1 MHDSEIVTFDEY
13 EPYTVELDGS
23 ALSKFSYEM
32 LVAQHRN
39 FKIHCEIDRRYV
51 VFEPARHRNP
61 CKEIFL
67 EMEKLRNPLA
77 SGGFIRRDY
86 KHDHKQDALRHAFTP
101 PVEKINKLE
110 IGMPEVMSDIT
121 SGVHPRGLTF
131 PNYPVI
137 PRYTT
142 TSSSEQK
149 GNTMNIQ
156 TLLNLANNTANKDDL
171 SQYDELPE
179 GLKEAMVELAAE
191 QKKSDMKAAAAE
203 ILGLLSSAKKK
214 IEAEVFLIRNL
225 RRQVEEGKTR
235 IEELE
240 RAKAYAEATSNFI
253 PLASMFSPLMLRSDQ
268 KDLSKIPADFKVVKK
283 A

>member
-1 MHDSEIVTFDEY
+1 MCGAKKDGERRRQKKFVRHVQKMEYTMHDSTEVKFDEY
-13 EPYTVELDGS
+13 SSYTVELDGS
-23 ALSKFSYEM
+23 ALAKYKRET
-32 LVAQHRN
+32 LLAQGRN
-39 FKIHCEIDRRYV
+39 FKLHCESQACYA
-51 VFEPARHRNP
+51 VFEPARHKNP

-67 EMEKLRNPLA
+67 EMEKIRNPLA

-86 KHDHKQDALRHAFTP
+86 KKPTEAWTP
-101 PVEKINKLE
+101 Y
-110 IGMPEVMSDIT
+110 
-121 SGVHPRGLTF
+121 TF
-131 PNYPVI
+131 PDHPVI

-149 GNTMNIQ
+149 GNKMNIQ

-225 RRQVEEGKTR
+225 RRQVEESKTR

-240 RAKAYAEATSNFI
+240 RAKAYAEATSNFV

-268 KDLSKIPADFKVVKK
+268 EDLSKIPADFKVVKK